1 MNTKLIARD
10 YNLRVTHVTLKNIDR
25 VVKKF
30 EIEEKDDLIN
40 NAFIIANEDII
51 LGMYT
56 DHELKEAAFFHEIGH
71 TLISE
76 RFENMVHNDEML
88 IEFQAWIEGLKVARK
103 YKHHFSNK
111 TFQYILESLNSYY
124 KPALKVYSTRKKKCK
139 NLKQLDG

>member
-30 EIEEKDDLIN
+30 DLDKDDLIN
-40 NAFIIANEDII
+40 NAFVISDEDII
-51 LGMYT
+51 LGIYSEK
-56 DHELKEAAFFHEIGH
+56 ELKEAAFFHEIGH

-76 RFENMVHNDEML
+76 QFEKMVHKDEML

-103 YKHHFSNK
+103 YKQHFSNK

-124 KPALKVYSTRKKKCK
+124 KPALKVYSTKKKK
-139 NLKQLDG
+139 

>member
-30 EIEEKDDLIN
+30 DLDKDDLIN
-40 NAFIIANEDII
+40 NAFVISDEDII
-51 LGMYT
+51 LGIYT
-56 DHELKEAAFFHEIGH
+56 EHELKEAAFFHEIGH

-76 RFENMVHNDEML
+76 QFEKMVHKDEML
-88 IEFQAWIEGLKVARK
+88 IEFQAWIEGLKIARK
-103 YKHHFSNK
+103 YKQRFSDK

-124 KPALKVYSTRKKKCK
+124 KPALKVYSTKKKK
-139 NLKQLDG
+139 